1 MIAVVVAVEV
11 MSIILQPVAM
21 GVAVEVVVVVVA
33 AMVVV
38 VVGGVVV
45 LAVSG
50 SSGSTRSAGGHSA
63 RGSGGRRWPPLHTTN
78 LLGWLAL
85 YTAMLVCAVL

>member
-21 GVAVEVVVVVVA
+21 GVAVEVVVVVA

-38 VVGGVVV
+38 LVGGCGS
-45 LAVSG
+45 VS
-50 SSGSTRSAGGHSA
+50 S
-63 RGSGGRRWPPLHTTN
+63 
-78 LLGWLAL
+78 
-85 YTAMLVCAVL
+85 